1 MKKRFSAFG
10 ISFFI
15 LFFSAWVCVG
25 QQTTLPTDP
34 VKTFR
39 QANLFFQSKN
49 FIAAREEFI
58 QYLTYLQQQ
67 PREST
72 AEKTQVEYYIA
83 MCSIYTMRPEAEM
96 QAIRFVSEHPESPF
110 AALLKR
116 EIGVF
121 YYETGD
127 WVRAIRY
134 LSQAAQTNLEYTY
147 FLAISHYQV
156 KQFKE
161 ALALFNNLKY
171 ESEEEFS
178 MPAAYYAGVMHFRSG
193 MYDEAIADFKLAAK
207 DLTYGPEIPQWISSA
222 LMKQGK
228 IAELEQ
234 FVEPILADT
243 TGKYLVTELALI
255 LAEKQFT
262 NAQYAKAAG
271 NYNILYK
278 ASPTKFSRNRTF
290 KFAYSLA
297 KSGESDRSLALF
309 KGIAVKE
316 DSVGQQALQLISDIY
331 QTQNKIKARLETLDA
346 IAALPYNPV
355 LAENAFIA
363 RWEIFK
369 SQKDWPRIIQE
380 VKKYQVSDTN
390 PAHAELFVDLA
401 LFAIQQTQDLSALSH
416 FMLHSPAG
424 KAKFQALYQLMM
436 YEKGAQYYA
445 SNDQKRA
452 ITFLKRSLEY
462 PLNQEMAW
470 NARYAQAEILAKN
483 NKNSDAIKL
492 YMPLLEET
500 SKPTGSPELSQRI
513 RLSLAQSFTYITMY
527 DRAQNYFEDYLS
539 NKLQVSKTVDDFRNA
554 GETAIANGKINLGLA
569 YFDQGIALGQTGV
582 SSLLERKAAVL
593 MNERRFEEAHFVY
606 EKLSQ
611 VSVNGIKHD
620 EALYLANLARFRSQN
635 KLVFAELISSLSAFI
650 QQTTLGNSYLSS
662 SLLLR
667 GESYEATNQWILAL
681 ADYQRLVRE
690 FTKDSTA
697 SEALIGASEILK
709 REGRSEEIFELRQI
723 YSSVNGEEKGDD
735 EELFDLCQSIFN
747 SGKYRIAVPELA
759 KFVSNYPNYSQIGEV
774 YWMLGFGTFQTK
786 DWKNSAT
793 YLKRVVNL
801 NNQTSKKSEA
811 LWLLASIELEQK
823 NIVNAAAFLT
833 DLVVDKSGNE
843 AFKFKAR
850 PVLVDL
856 YKASD
861 QLNNLESMM
870 VLDFDLEQKSQLH
883 FTIAQAWLMK
893 QNMANAERHFM
904 QVVQLDSMDLGAQA
918 LIQVA
923 IIHSQSGDYKGS
935 TDLIKTNFSQEGAR
949 YFEVADAW
957 VGKAYLLMA
966 DNFIAL
972 KNGRQAKVILDS
984 ILSSI
989 SDESILLQAKKK
1001 LEELSK

>member
-10 ISFFI
+10 ISFLFM
-15 LFFSAWVCVG
+15 FFSAWVSVG

-34 VKTFR
+34 AKTFR

-58 QYLTYLQQQ
+58 QYLSYLQQQ

-147 FLAISHYQV
+147 FLAIAHYQV

-207 DLTYGPEIPQWISSA
+207 DPTYGPEIPQWISSA

-255 LAEKQFT
+255 LAEKQFA

-290 KFAYSLA
+290 KFAYALA
-297 KSGESDRSLALF
+297 KSGELDRSLTLF
-309 KGIAVKE
+309 KGIVAQE
-316 DSVGQQALQLISDIY
+316 DSVGQQALQVMADMY
-331 QTQNKIKARLETLDA
+331 QSQNKVKERLETLDA
-346 IAALPYNPV
+346 IAALPYHPV

-380 VKKYQVSDTN
+380 VKKYQAFDTN
-390 PAHAELFVDLA
+390 PAHAELFADLA

-470 NARYAQAEILAKN
+470 NARFAQAEILARN
-483 NKNSDAIKL
+483 NKNSDAIKI
-492 YMPLLEET
+492 YMPLLVET
-500 SKPTGSPELSQRI
+500 SKPTGSPELSQQI

-527 DRAQNYFEDYLS
+527 DRAQLYFEEYLA
-539 NKLQVSKTVDDFRNA
+539 NKVAVTKTPQDFRNA
-554 GETAIANGKINLGLA
+554 AETAIANRKIEAGLA
-569 YFDQGIALGQTGV
+569 YFEQAIALGQAGTDA
-582 SSLLERKAAVL
+582 LIERKAAVL
-593 MNERRFEEAHFVY
+593 FNERRYAEANAEYLRISTLYPQSPLRDLATFKAHA
-606 EKLSQ
+606 
-611 VSVNGIKHD
+611 
-620 EALYLANLARFRSQN
+620 ALFKSQN
-635 KLVFAELISSLSAFI
+635 KLLYGELIGSLTQTI
-650 QQTTLGNSYLSS
+650 QQAASGNPYLPP
-662 SLLLR
+662 SLLIR
-667 GESYEATNQWILAL
+667 GQTYEITNQWSLAL
-681 ADYQRLVRE
+681 DDYIRIVRQ
-690 FTKDSTA
+690 FTADST
-697 SEALIGASEILK
+697 SKDALIGASEILK
-709 REGRSEEIFELRQI
+709 RVGRGEEVFELREI
-723 YSSVNGEEKGDD
+723 YTKQHGDEKGDD
-735 EELFDLCQSIFN
+735 EELFDLCRSIFEA
-747 SGKYRIAVPELA
+747 GKYRVAVPELV
-759 KFVSNYPNYSQIGEV
+759 KFISKYPKFEQIAEV
-774 YWMLGFGTFQTK
+774 NWMLGYGTFQTK
-786 DWKNSAT
+786 DWGNSAT
-793 YLKRVVNL
+793 YLKRV
-801 NNQTSKKSEA
+801 QPEDKKSEA
-811 LWLLASIELEQK
+811 LWLLATLELEQK
-823 NIVNAAAFLT
+823 NTEGAIAYLT
-833 DLVVDKSGNE
+833 ASLRETITPELRLKATEKLVT
-843 AFKFKAR
+843 
-850 PVLVDL
+850 L
-856 YKASD
+856 YAQTD
-861 QLNNLESMM
+861 QLAKADVWVDALTNPEEKNQLTIS
-870 VLDFDLEQKSQLH
+870 VGNAWAQKQD
-883 FTIAQAWLMK
+883 TTK
-893 QNMANAERHFM
+893 AEGYFM
-904 QVVQLDSMDLGAQA
+904 QVVQRDSSDVGAQA

-923 IIHSQSGDYKGS
+923 VIHSQSGDYKGS
-935 TDLIKTNFSQEGAR
+935 TDLIKAYFSQEGAR
-949 YFEVADAW
+949 YYEVADAW

-984 ILSSI
+984 ILSGM

>member
-10 ISFFI
+10 ISFLFM
-15 LFFSAWVCVG
+15 FFSAWVSVG

-34 VKTFR
+34 AKTFR
-39 QANLFFQSKN
+39 QANFFFQSKN

-58 QYLTYLQQQ
+58 QYLSYLQQQ

-147 FLAISHYQV
+147 YLAISHYQV

-207 DLTYGPEIPQWISSA
+207 DPTYGPEIPQWISSA

-255 LAEKQFT
+255 LAEKQFA

-290 KFAYSLA
+290 KFAYALA
-297 KSGESDRSLALF
+297 KSGELDRSLTLF
-309 KGIAVKE
+309 KGIAAQE
-316 DSVGQQALQLISDIY
+316 DSVGQQALQLMAEMY
-331 QTQNKIKARLETLDA
+331 QSQNKVKQRLETLDA

-380 VKKYQVSDTN
+380 VKKYQASDTN

-401 LFAIQQTQDLSALSH
+401 LFAIQQTQDLAALSH

-445 SNDQKRA
+445 ANDQKRA

-470 NARYAQAEILAKN
+470 NARYAQAEILARN
-483 NKNSDAIKL
+483 NKNSDAIKI
-492 YMPLLEET
+492 YMPLLIET

-527 DRAQNYFEDYLS
+527 DRAQLYFEEYLA
-539 NKLQVSKTVDDFRNA
+539 NKVAVTKTPQDFRNA
-554 GETAIANGKINLGLA
+554 AETAIANQKIEAGLA
-569 YFDQGIALGQTGV
+569 YFEQAIALGQAGTDA
-582 SSLLERKAAVL
+582 LIERKAAVL
-593 MNERRFEEAHFVY
+593 FNERRYAEANAEYLRIGTLFPQSPLRDLATFKAHA
-606 EKLSQ
+606 
-611 VSVNGIKHD
+611 
-620 EALYLANLARFRSQN
+620 ALFKSQN
-635 KLVFAELISSLSAFI
+635 KLLYGELIGSLTQTI
-650 QQTTLGNSYLSS
+650 QQAASGNPYLAP
-662 SLLLR
+662 SLLIR
-667 GESYEATNQWILAL
+667 GQTYEITNQWSLAL
-681 ADYQRLVRE
+681 DDYIRIVRQ
-690 FTKDSTA
+690 FTADST
-697 SEALIGASEILK
+697 SKDALIGASEILK
-709 REGRSEEIFELRQI
+709 RVGRGEEVFELRDI
-723 YSSVNGEEKGDD
+723 YTKQHGEEKGDD
-735 EELFDLCQSIFN
+735 DELFDLCRSIFEA
-747 SGKYRIAVPELA
+747 GKYRVAVPELV
-759 KFVSNYPNYSQIGEV
+759 KFISRYPKFEQMAEV
-774 YWMLGFGTFQTK
+774 NWMLGYGTFQTK
-786 DWKNSAT
+786 DWGNSAT
-793 YLKRVVNL
+793 YLKRV
-801 NNQTSKKSEA
+801 QPEDKKSEA
-811 LWLLASIELEQK
+811 LWLLATLELEQK
-823 NIVNAAAFLT
+823 NTEGAIAYLT
-833 DLVVDKSGNE
+833 ASLRETITPELRLKVTEKLVT
-843 AFKFKAR
+843 
-850 PVLVDL
+850 L
-856 YKASD
+856 YAQTD
-861 QLNNLESMM
+861 QLAKADVWVDALTNPEEKNQLTIS
-870 VLDFDLEQKSQLH
+870 LGNAWAQKQDA
-883 FTIAQAWLMK
+883 TK
-893 QNMANAERHFM
+893 AEGYFM
-904 QVVQLDSMDLGAQA
+904 QVVQRDSSDVGAQA
-918 LIQVA
+918 LIQIAVM
-923 IIHSQSGDYKGS
+923 HSQSGDYKGS
-935 TDLIKTNFSQEGAR
+935 TDLIKTYFSQEGAR
-949 YFEVADAW
+949 YYEVADAW

-984 ILSSI
+984 ILSSM

>member
-10 ISFFI
+10 ISFLFM
-15 LFFSAWVCVG
+15 FFSAWVSVG

-34 VKTFR
+34 AKTFR
-39 QANLFFQSKN
+39 QANFFFQSKN

-58 QYLTYLQQQ
+58 QYLSYLQQQ

-147 FLAISHYQV
+147 YLAISHYQV

-207 DLTYGPEIPQWISSA
+207 DPTYGPEIPQWISSA

-255 LAEKQFT
+255 LAEKQFA

-290 KFAYSLA
+290 KFAYALA
-297 KSGESDRSLALF
+297 KSGELDRSLTLF
-309 KGIAVKE
+309 KGIAAQE
-316 DSVGQQALQLISDIY
+316 DSVGQQALQLMADMY
-331 QTQNKIKARLETLDA
+331 QSQNKVKERLETLDA

-380 VKKYQVSDTN
+380 VKKYQASDTN
-390 PAHAELFVDLA
+390 PTHAELFVDLA
-401 LFAIQQTQDLSALSH
+401 LFAIQQTQDLAALSH
-416 FMLHSPAG
+416 FMLHSPSG

-445 SNDQKRA
+445 ANDQKRA

-470 NARYAQAEILAKN
+470 NARYAQAEILARN
-483 NKNSDAIKL
+483 NKNSDAIKI
-492 YMPLLEET
+492 YMPLLAET

-527 DRAQNYFEDYLS
+527 DRAQLYFEEYLA
-539 NKLQVSKTVDDFRNA
+539 NKVAVTKTPQDFRNA
-554 GETAIANGKINLGLA
+554 AETAIANQKIEAGLA
-569 YFDQGIALGQTGV
+569 YFEQAIALGQAGTDA
-582 SSLLERKAAVL
+582 LIERKAAVL
-593 MNERRFEEAHFVY
+593 FNERRYAEANAEYLRIGTLYPQSPLRDLATFKAHA
-606 EKLSQ
+606 
-611 VSVNGIKHD
+611 
-620 EALYLANLARFRSQN
+620 ALFKSQN
-635 KLVFAELISSLSAFI
+635 KLLYGELIGSLTLTI
-650 QQTTLGNSYLSS
+650 QQAASGNPYLAP
-662 SLLLR
+662 SLLIR
-667 GESYEATNQWILAL
+667 GQTYEITNQWSLAL
-681 ADYQRLVRE
+681 DDYIRIVRQ
-690 FTKDSTA
+690 FTADST
-697 SEALIGASEILK
+697 SKDALIGASEILK
-709 REGRSEEIFELRQI
+709 RVGRGEEVFELREI
-723 YSSVNGEEKGDD
+723 YAKQHGDEKGDD
-735 EELFDLCQSIFN
+735 DELFDLCRSIFEA
-747 SGKYRIAVPELA
+747 GKYRVAVPELV
-759 KFVSNYPNYSQIGEV
+759 KFISRYPKFEQMAEV
-774 YWMLGFGTFQTK
+774 NWMLGYGTFQTK
-786 DWKNSAT
+786 DWGNSAT
-793 YLKRVVNL
+793 YLKRV
-801 NNQTSKKSEA
+801 QPEDKKSEA
-811 LWLLASIELEQK
+811 LWLLATLELEQK
-823 NIVNAAAFLT
+823 NTEGAIAYLT
-833 DLVVDKSGNE
+833 ASLRETITPELRWKATEKLVS
-843 AFKFKAR
+843 
-850 PVLVDL
+850 L
-856 YKASD
+856 YAQTD
-861 QLNNLESMM
+861 QLAKADVWVDALTNPEEKNQVTISLGNAWA
-870 VLDFDLEQKSQLH
+870 QKQDA
-883 FTIAQAWLMK
+883 TK
-893 QNMANAERHFM
+893 AEGYFM
-904 QVVQLDSMDLGAQA
+904 QVVQRDSSDVGAQA
-918 LIQVA
+918 LIQIAVM
-923 IIHSQSGDYKGS
+923 HSQSGDYKGS
-935 TDLIKTNFSQEGAR
+935 TDLIKTYFSQEGAR
-949 YFEVADAW
+949 YYEVADAW

-984 ILSSI
+984 ILSSM

>member
-10 ISFFI
+10 ISFLFM
-15 LFFSAWVCVG
+15 FFSAWVSVG

-34 VKTFR
+34 AKTFR
-39 QANLFFQSKN
+39 QANFFFQSKN

-58 QYLTYLQQQ
+58 QYLSYLQQQ

-161 ALALFNNLKY
+161 ALELFNNLKY

-207 DLTYGPEIPQWISSA
+207 DPTYGPEIPQWISSA

-255 LAEKQFT
+255 LAEKQFA

-290 KFAYSLA
+290 KFAYALA
-297 KSGESDRSLALF
+297 KSGELDRSLTLF
-309 KGIAVKE
+309 KGIAAEE
-316 DSVGQQALQLISDIY
+316 DSVGQQALQVMADMY
-331 QTQNKIKARLETLDA
+331 QSQNKVKERLETLDA
-346 IAALPYNPV
+346 IAALPYHPV

-380 VKKYQVSDTN
+380 VKKYQASDTN

-445 SNDQKRA
+445 ANDQKRA

-470 NARYAQAEILAKN
+470 NARYAQAEILARN
-483 NKNSDAIKL
+483 NKNSDAIKI
-492 YMPLLEET
+492 YMPLLIET

-527 DRAQNYFEDYLS
+527 DRAQLYFEEYLA
-539 NKLQVSKTVDDFRNA
+539 NKVAVTKTPQDFRNA
-554 GETAIANGKINLGLA
+554 AETAIANRKIEAGLA
-569 YFDQGIALGQTGV
+569 YFEQAIALGQAGTDA
-582 SSLLERKAAVL
+582 LIERKAAVL
-593 MNERRFEEAHFVY
+593 FNERRYAEANAEYLRIGTLYPQSPLRDLATFKAHA
-606 EKLSQ
+606 
-611 VSVNGIKHD
+611 
-620 EALYLANLARFRSQN
+620 ALFKSQN
-635 KLVFAELISSLSAFI
+635 KLLYGELIGSLTQTI
-650 QQTTLGNSYLSS
+650 QQAASGNPYLAP
-662 SLLLR
+662 SLLMR
-667 GESYEATNQWILAL
+667 GQTYEITNQWSLAL
-681 ADYQRLVRE
+681 DDYIRIVRQ
-690 FTKDSTA
+690 FTADST
-697 SEALIGASEILK
+697 SKDALIGASEILK
-709 REGRSEEIFELRQI
+709 RVGRGEEVFELREI
-723 YSSVNGEEKGDD
+723 YTKQHGDEKGDD
-735 EELFDLCQSIFN
+735 EELFDLCRSIFEA
-747 SGKYRIAVPELA
+747 GKYRVAVPELV
-759 KFVSNYPNYSQIGEV
+759 KFISKYPKFEQMAEV
-774 YWMLGFGTFQTK
+774 NWMLGYGTFQTK
-786 DWKNSAT
+786 DWGNSAT
-793 YLKRVVNL
+793 YLKRV
-801 NNQTSKKSEA
+801 QPEDKKSEA
-811 LWLLASIELEQK
+811 LWLLATLELEQK
-823 NIVNAAAFLT
+823 NTEGAIAYLT
-833 DLVVDKSGNE
+833 ASLREMITPELRLKATEKLVS
-843 AFKFKAR
+843 
-850 PVLVDL
+850 L
-856 YKASD
+856 YAQTD
-861 QLNNLESMM
+861 QLAKADVWVDALTNLEEKNQVTIS
-870 VLDFDLEQKSQLH
+870 LGNAWAQKQDA
-883 FTIAQAWLMK
+883 TK
-893 QNMANAERHFM
+893 AEGYFM
-904 QVVQLDSMDLGAQA
+904 QVVQRDSSDIGAQA
-918 LIQVA
+918 IIQVA
-923 IIHSQSGDYKGS
+923 VMHSQSGDYKGS
-935 TDLIKTNFSQEGAR
+935 TDLIKTYFSQEGAR
-949 YFEVADAW
+949 YYEVADAW

-984 ILSSI
+984 ILSSMR
-989 SDESILLQAKKK
+989 DEGILLQAKKK

>member
-1 MKKRFSAFG
+1 MKKRFFAFG
-10 ISFFI
+10 ISFLF
-15 LFFSAWVCVG
+15 LFFSSWVSLG
-25 QQTTLPTDP
+25 QQTALPADP
-34 VKTFR
+34 AKTFR

-58 QYLTYLQQQ
+58 QYLNYLQQQ

-72 AEKTQVEYYIA
+72 AEKTQVEYFIA

-127 WVRAIRY
+127 WLRAIRY

-178 MPAAYYAGVMHFRSG
+178 MPAAYYAGVMHFKSG

-207 DLTYGPEIPQWISSA
+207 DPTYGPEIPQWISSA

-255 LAEKQFT
+255 LAEKQFA

-271 NYNILYK
+271 NYNILFK
-278 ASPTKFSRNRTF
+278 ASPAKFSRTRTF

-309 KGIAVKE
+309 KGIAAKE
-316 DSVGQQALQLISDIY
+316 DSVGQQALQMMADIY
-331 QTQNKIKARLETLDA
+331 QSQNKVKERLEILDA
-346 IAALPYNPV
+346 IAAMPYHPI

-369 SQKDWPRIIQE
+369 SQKDWARIIQE
-380 VKKYQVSDTN
+380 VKKYQASDTN
-390 PAHAELFVDLA
+390 LAHAELFVDLA
-401 LFAIQQTQDLSALSH
+401 LFAIQQTQDVSALSH

-470 NARYAQAEILAKN
+470 NARFAQAEILARN
-483 NKNSDAIKL
+483 NKNSDAIKI
-492 YMPLLEET
+492 YMPLLLET

-527 DRAQNYFEDYLS
+527 DRAQLYFEEYLA
-539 NKLQVSKTVDDFRNA
+539 NKVAVTKTPQDFRNA
-554 GETAIANGKINLGLA
+554 AETAIANGKIEAGLA
-569 YFDQGIALGQTGV
+569 YFEQAIALGQAGTDA
-582 SSLLERKAAVL
+582 LIERKAAVL
-593 MNERRFEEAHFVY
+593 FNERRYAEANVEYLRIGTLYPQSPLRDLATFKAHA
-606 EKLSQ
+606 
-611 VSVNGIKHD
+611 
-620 EALYLANLARFRSQN
+620 ALFKSQN
-635 KLVFAELISSLSAFI
+635 KLLFGALIGSLTQTI
-650 QQTTLGNSYLSS
+650 QQAASGNPYLAP
-662 SLLLR
+662 SLLMR
-667 GESYEATNQWILAL
+667 GQTYEITNQWSLAL
-681 ADYQRLVRE
+681 DDYIRIVRQ
-690 FTKDSTA
+690 FTADST
-697 SEALIGASEILK
+697 SKDALIGASEILK
-709 REGRSEEIFELRQI
+709 RVGRGEEVFELLEI
-723 YSSVNGEEKGDD
+723 YAKQHGEEKGDD
-735 EELFDLCQSIFN
+735 EELFDLCRSIFAA
-747 SGKYRIAVPELA
+747 GKYRVAVPELV
-759 KFVSNYPNYSQIGEV
+759 KFISKYPKFELIAEV
-774 YWMLGFGTFQTK
+774 NWMLGYGTYQTK
-786 DWKNSAT
+786 DWGNSAT
-793 YLKRVVNL
+793 YLKRVV
-801 NNQTSKKSEA
+801 QQGQPEDKKSEA
-811 LWLLASIELEQK
+811 LWLLALLELEQK
-823 NIVNAAAFLT
+823 NTEAAIANLTALIRETTTPELHLKALEKLVTLYALT
-833 DLVVDKSGNE
+833 DQLAKADIWVDALTNPAEKN
-843 AFKFKAR
+843 
-850 PVLVDL
+850 
-856 YKASD
+856 
-861 QLNNLESMM
+861 QL
-870 VLDFDLEQKSQLH
+870 
-883 FTIAQAWLMK
+883 TITLANAWLQK
-893 QNMANAERHFM
+893 QDGKKAETYFM
-904 QVVQLDSMDLGAQA
+904 QVVERDSSDLGAQA
-918 LIQVA
+918 LIQLATV
-923 IIHSQSGDYKGS
+923 HSQSGDFKGS
-935 TDLIKTNFSQEGAR
+935 TDLIKQYFSQEGAR
-949 YFEVADAW
+949 YYEVADAW
-957 VGKAYLLMA
+957 VGKAYLLMV

-984 ILSSI
+984 IMSSM

>member
-10 ISFFI
+10 ISFLFM
-15 LFFSAWVCVG
+15 FFSAWVSVG

-34 VKTFR
+34 AKTFR
-39 QANLFFQSKN
+39 QANFFFQSKN

-58 QYLTYLQQQ
+58 QYLSYLQQQ

-134 LSQAAQTNLEYTY
+134 LSQAAQTNLEYSY
-147 FLAISHYQV
+147 YLAISHYQV

-207 DLTYGPEIPQWISSA
+207 DPTYGPEIPQWISSA

-255 LAEKQFT
+255 LAEKQFA

-290 KFAYSLA
+290 KFAYALA
-297 KSGESDRSLALF
+297 KSGELDRSLTLF
-309 KGIAVKE
+309 KGIAAEE
-316 DSVGQQALQLISDIY
+316 DSVGQQALQVMADMY
-331 QTQNKIKARLETLDA
+331 QSQNKVKERLETLDA
-346 IAALPYNPV
+346 IAALPYHPV

-369 SQKDWPRIIQE
+369 SQKDWARIIQE
-380 VKKYQVSDTN
+380 VKKYQASDTN

-445 SNDQKRA
+445 ANDQKRA

-470 NARYAQAEILAKN
+470 NARYAQAEILARN
-483 NKNSDAIKL
+483 NKNSDAIKI
-492 YMPLLEET
+492 YMPLLAET
-500 SKPTGSPELSQRI
+500 SKTPGSPELSQRI

-527 DRAQNYFEDYLS
+527 DRAQLYFEEYLA
-539 NKLQVSKTVDDFRNA
+539 NKVAVTKTPQDFRNA
-554 GETAIANGKINLGLA
+554 AETAIANRKIEAGLA
-569 YFDQGIALGQTGV
+569 YFEQAIALGQAGTDA
-582 SSLLERKAAVL
+582 LIERKAAVL
-593 MNERRFEEAHFVY
+593 FNERRYAEANAEYLRVGTLYPQSPLRDLATFKAHA
-606 EKLSQ
+606 
-611 VSVNGIKHD
+611 
-620 EALYLANLARFRSQN
+620 ALFKSQN
-635 KLVFAELISSLSAFI
+635 KLLYGELIGSLTQTI
-650 QQTTLGNSYLSS
+650 QQAASGNPYLAP
-662 SLLLR
+662 SLLIR
-667 GESYEATNQWILAL
+667 GQTYEITNQWSLAL
-681 ADYQRLVRE
+681 DDYIRIVRQL
-690 FTKDSTA
+690 TADST
-697 SEALIGASEILK
+697 SKDALIGASEILK
-709 REGRSEEIFELRQI
+709 RVGRGEEVFELREI
-723 YSSVNGEEKGDD
+723 YTKQHGDEKGDD
-735 EELFDLCQSIFN
+735 EELFDLCRSIFEA
-747 SGKYRIAVPELA
+747 GKYRVAVPELV
-759 KFVSNYPNYSQIGEV
+759 KFISKYPKFEQMAEV
-774 YWMLGFGTFQTK
+774 NWMLGYGTFQTK
-786 DWKNSAT
+786 DWGNSAT
-793 YLKRVVNL
+793 YLKRV
-801 NNQTSKKSEA
+801 QPEDKKSEA
-811 LWLLASIELEQK
+811 LWLLATLELEQK
-823 NIVNAAAFLT
+823 NTEGAITYLT
-833 DLVVDKSGNE
+833 SSLRETITPELRLKATEKLVT
-843 AFKFKAR
+843 
-850 PVLVDL
+850 L
-856 YKASD
+856 YTQTD
-861 QLNNLESMM
+861 QLAKADAWVDALTNPEEKNQLTIS
-870 VLDFDLEQKSQLH
+870 LGNAWAQKQDA
-883 FTIAQAWLMK
+883 TK
-893 QNMANAERHFM
+893 AEGYFM
-904 QVVQLDSMDLGAQA
+904 QVVQRDSSDIGAQA

-923 IIHSQSGDYKGS
+923 VMHSQSGDYKGS
-935 TDLIKTNFSQEGAR
+935 IDLIKTYFSQEGAR
-949 YFEVADAW
+949 YYEVADAW

-966 DNFIAL
+966 DNFISL

-984 ILSSI
+984 ILSSM
-989 SDESILLQAKKK
+989 SEESILLQAKKK

>member
-10 ISFFI
+10 ISFLFM
-15 LFFSAWVCVG
+15 FFSAWVSVG

-34 VKTFR
+34 AKTFR
-39 QANLFFQSKN
+39 QANFFFQSKN

-58 QYLTYLQQQ
+58 QYLSYLQQQ

-147 FLAISHYQV
+147 YLAISHYQV

-207 DLTYGPEIPQWISSA
+207 DPTYGPEIPQWISSA

-255 LAEKQFT
+255 LAEKQFA

-290 KFAYSLA
+290 KFAYALA
-297 KSGESDRSLALF
+297 KSGELDRSLTLF
-309 KGIAVKE
+309 KGIAAQE
-316 DSVGQQALQLISDIY
+316 DSVGQQALQLMADMY
-331 QTQNKIKARLETLDA
+331 QSQNKVKERLETLDA

-380 VKKYQVSDTN
+380 VKKFQASDTN
-390 PAHAELFVDLA
+390 SAHAELFVDLA

-445 SNDQKRA
+445 VNDQKRA

-470 NARYAQAEILAKN
+470 NARYAQAEILARN
-483 NKNSDAIKL
+483 NKNSDAIKI
-492 YMPLLEET
+492 YMPLLIET

-527 DRAQNYFEDYLS
+527 DRAQLYFEEYLA
-539 NKLQVSKTVDDFRNA
+539 NKVAVTKTPQDFRNA
-554 GETAIANGKINLGLA
+554 AETAIANQKIEAGLA
-569 YFDQGIALGQTGV
+569 YFEQAIALGQAGTDA
-582 SSLLERKAAVL
+582 LIERKAAVL
-593 MNERRFEEAHFVY
+593 FNERRYAEANAEYLRIGTLYPQSPLRDLATFKAHA
-606 EKLSQ
+606 
-611 VSVNGIKHD
+611 
-620 EALYLANLARFRSQN
+620 ALFKSQN
-635 KLVFAELISSLSAFI
+635 KLLYGELIGSLTLTI
-650 QQTTLGNSYLSS
+650 QQAASGNPYLAP
-662 SLLLR
+662 SLLIR
-667 GESYEATNQWILAL
+667 GQTYEITNQWSLAL
-681 ADYQRLVRE
+681 DDYIRIVRQ
-690 FTKDSTA
+690 FTADST
-697 SEALIGASEILK
+697 SKDALIGASEILK
-709 REGRSEEIFELRQI
+709 RVGRGEEVFELREI
-723 YSSVNGEEKGDD
+723 YAKQHGEEKGDD
-735 EELFDLCQSIFN
+735 EELFDLCRSIFEA
-747 SGKYRIAVPELA
+747 GKYRVAVPELV
-759 KFVSNYPNYSQIGEV
+759 KFVSRYPKFEQMAEV
-774 YWMLGFGTFQTK
+774 NWMLGYGTFQTK
-786 DWKNSAT
+786 DWGNSAT
-793 YLKRVVNL
+793 YLKRV
-801 NNQTSKKSEA
+801 QPEDKKSEA
-811 LWLLASIELEQK
+811 LWLLATLELEQK
-823 NIVNAAAFLT
+823 NTEAAIAYLT
-833 DLVVDKSGNE
+833 ASLRETITPELRLKATEKLVT
-843 AFKFKAR
+843 
-850 PVLVDL
+850 L
-856 YKASD
+856 YAQTD
-861 QLNNLESMM
+861 QLAKADVWVDALTNPEEKNQVTISLGNAWA
-870 VLDFDLEQKSQLH
+870 QKQDA
-883 FTIAQAWLMK
+883 TK
-893 QNMANAERHFM
+893 AEGYFM
-904 QVVQLDSMDLGAQA
+904 QVVQRDSSDVGAQA
-918 LIQVA
+918 LIQMAVM
-923 IIHSQSGDYKGS
+923 HSQSGDYKGS
-935 TDLIKTNFSQEGAR
+935 TDLIKTYFSQEGAR
-949 YFEVADAW
+949 YYEVADAW

-984 ILSSI
+984 ILSSM

>member
-1 MKKRFSAFG
+1 MKKRFFAFS
-10 ISFFI
+10 ISF
-15 LFFSAWVCVG
+15 LFLFLTAWVSVG
-25 QQTTLPTDP
+25 QQTSLPTDP
-34 VKTFR
+34 AKTFR

-58 QYLTYLQQQ
+58 QYLGYLQQQ

-83 MCSIYTMRPEAEM
+83 MCSIYTMRPEAEI

-161 ALALFNNLKY
+161 ALTLFNNLKY

-178 MPAAYYAGVMHFRSG
+178 MPAAYYAGVMHFKSG

-207 DLTYGPEIPQWISSA
+207 DPTYGPEIPQWISSA

-255 LAEKQFT
+255 LAEKQFA

-278 ASPTKFSRNRTF
+278 SSPTKFSRNRTF
-290 KFAYSLA
+290 KFAYALS
-297 KSGESDRSLALF
+297 KSGELDRSLTLF
-309 KGIAVKE
+309 KGIAAQE
-316 DSVGQQALQLISDIY
+316 DSVGQQALQVMADMY
-331 QTQNKIKARLETLDA
+331 QSQNKVKERLETLDA
-346 IAALPYNPV
+346 IAALPYNSV

-380 VKKYQVSDTN
+380 VKKYQASDSN
-390 PAHAELFVDLA
+390 PVHAELFVDLA
-401 LFAIQQTQDLSALSH
+401 LFAIQQTQDLAALSH

-445 SNDQKRA
+445 ANDQKRA

-470 NARYAQAEILAKN
+470 NARYAQAEILARN
-483 NKNSDAIKL
+483 NKNSDAIKM
-492 YMPLLEET
+492 YMPLLAET

-527 DRAQNYFEDYLS
+527 DRAQLYFEEYLA
-539 NKLQVSKTVDDFRNA
+539 NKVAVTKTPQDFRNTA
-554 GETAIANGKINLGLA
+554 ETAIANGKIEAGLA
-569 YFDQGIALGQTGV
+569 YFEQAIALGQAGTDA
-582 SSLLERKAAVL
+582 LIERKAAVL
-593 MNERRFEEAHFVY
+593 FNERRYAEANAEY
-606 EKLSQ
+606 LRI
-611 VSVNGIKHD
+611 G
-620 EALYLANLARFRSQN
+620 ALYPQSPLRDLATFKAHAALFKSQN
-635 KLVFAELISSLSAFI
+635 KLLYGELIGSLTQKI
-650 QQTTLGNSYLSS
+650 QQAVSGNPYLAP
-662 SLLLR
+662 SLLIR
-667 GESYEATNQWILAL
+667 GQTYEITNQWSLAL
-681 ADYQRLVRE
+681 DDYIRIVRQ
-690 FTKDSTA
+690 FTADST
-697 SEALIGASEILK
+697 SKDALIGASEILK
-709 REGRSEEIFELRQI
+709 RIGRGEEVFELREI
-723 YSSVNGEEKGDD
+723 YAKQHGEEKGDD
-735 EELFDLCQSIFN
+735 EELYDLCRSIFEA
-747 SGKYRIAVPELA
+747 GKYRVAVPELV
-759 KFVSNYPNYSQIGEV
+759 KFMSKYPKFEQMAEV
-774 YWMLGFGTFQTK
+774 NWMLGYGTFQTK
-786 DWKNSAT
+786 DWGNSAT
-793 YLKRVVNL
+793 YLKRV
-801 NNQTSKKSEA
+801 QPEDKKSEA
-811 LWLLASIELEQK
+811 LWLLATLELEQK
-823 NIVNAAAFLT
+823 NSEGAIAYLT
-833 DLVVDKSGNE
+833 ASLRETITPELRLKATEKLVT
-843 AFKFKAR
+843 
-850 PVLVDL
+850 L
-856 YKASD
+856 YAQTD
-861 QLNNLESMM
+861 QLAKADVWVEAMTNPDEKNQLTIS
-870 VLDFDLEQKSQLH
+870 LGNAWAQKQD
-883 FTIAQAWLMK
+883 AK
-893 QNMANAERHFM
+893 KAEVYFM
-904 QVVQLDSMDLGAQA
+904 QVVQRDSSDIGAQA

-923 IIHSQSGDYKGS
+923 LIRSQSGDYKGS
-935 TDLIKTNFSQEGAR
+935 TELIKSYFSQEGAR
-949 YFEVADAW
+949 FYEVADSW

-984 ILSSI
+984 ILSSM

>member
-1 MKKRFSAFG
+1 MKKRFFAFS
-10 ISFFI
+10 ISFLF
-15 LFFSAWVCVG
+15 LFFSAWVSVG

-34 VKTFR
+34 AKTFR

-58 QYLTYLQQQ
+58 QYLSYLQQQ

-116 EIGVF
+116 EIGEF

-127 WVRAIRY
+127 WIRAIRY
-134 LSQAAQTNLEYTY
+134 LSQAAQTNLEYAY
-147 FLAISHYQV
+147 FMAISNYQLGHYP
-156 KQFKE
+156 E
-161 ALALFNNLKY
+161 ALAIFNNLKNETEVEY
-171 ESEEEFS
+171 AL
-178 MPAAYYAGVMHFRSG
+178 PAAYYAGVMHFKQG
-193 MYDEAIADFKLAAK
+193 EFEEAVSDFKIAAI
-207 DLTYGPEIPQWISSA
+207 DPSYTAEVPQWICSA
-222 LMKQGK
+222 LVKLGK
-228 IAELEQ
+228 FQDLERYA
-234 FVEPILADT
+234 EPILADT
-243 TGKYLVTELALI
+243 TGKYQKKEIAFI
-255 LAEKQFT
+255 LAEKQF
-262 NAQYAKAAG
+262 QQGDFVKSAK
-271 NYNILYK
+271 NFEILYNHAPDLFSRRRNFK
-278 ASPTKFSRNRTF
+278 WAFALYQSKQDDKSLSILTKIASP
-290 KFAYSLA
+290 ADSL
-297 KSGESDRSLALF
+297 
-309 KGIAVKE
+309 
-316 DSVGQQALQLISDIY
+316 GQEILQLTADIY
-331 QTQNKIKARLETLDA
+331 QRQGKVDDRLALLVE
-346 IAALPYNPV
+346 IASMNYHPQLQ
-355 LAENAFIA
+355 ENAFIA
-363 RWEIFK
+363 RWEILK
-369 SQKDWPRIIQE
+369 SQKDWALIIQE
-380 VKKYQVSDTN
+380 VKKSQTSDTN
-390 PAHAELFVDLA
+390 PAHAELYVDLA

-445 SNDQKRA
+445 ANDQKRA

-470 NARYAQAEILAKN
+470 NARFAQAEILARN
-483 NKNSDAIKL
+483 NKNSDAIKI

-539 NKLQVSKTVDDFRNA
+539 NKLPVSKTVDDFRNA
-554 GETAIANGKINLGLA
+554 GETAIANGKINLGLS
-569 YFDQGIALGQTGV
+569 YFDQGIALGQTGMN
-582 SSLLERKAAVL
+582 SLLERKAAVL
-593 MNERRFEEAHFVY
+593 MNERRFEEAHLVY

-611 VSVNGIKHD
+611 VSKNGSKHD
-620 EALYLANLARFRSQN
+620 EALFLANLARFRSQN

-667 GESYEATNQWILAL
+667 GETYEATNQWILAL

-690 FTKDSTA
+690 FTKDST
-697 SEALIGASEILK
+697 SREALIGASEILK

-723 YSSVNGEEKGDD
+723 FSLVNGEEKGDD

-759 KFVSNYPNYSQIGEV
+759 KFVSKYPNYSQIGEV

-786 DWKNSAT
+786 DWRNSAT

-823 NIVNAAAFLT
+823 NAVNAAAFLT
-833 DLVVDKSGNE
+833 DLVFDKSGNE
-843 AFKFKAR
+843 VYKFKAR
-850 PVLVDL
+850 PVLVNL
-856 YKASD
+856 YTASD

-870 VLDFDLEQKSQLH
+870 DLDFDLEQKSQLH
-883 FTIAQAWLMK
+883 FNIAQAWLIK
-893 QNMANAERHFM
+893 QNKVDAERHFM
-904 QVVQLDSMDLGAQA
+904 KVVQIDSMDLGAQA

-923 IIHSQSGDYKGS
+923 LIHSQSGDYRGS
-935 TDLIKTNFSQEGAR
+935 TDLIKQYFSQEGAR
-949 YFEVADAW
+949 FYEVADIL
-957 VGKAYLLMA
+957 VGKAFLLMA

-984 ILSSI
+984 ILSSM

>member
-1 MKKRFSAFG
+1 MKKRFFAFS
-10 ISFFI
+10 ISF
-15 LFFSAWVCVG
+15 LFLFLSAWVSVG

-34 VKTFR
+34 AKTFR
-39 QANLFFQSKN
+39 QANFFFQSKN

-58 QYLTYLQQQ
+58 QYLSYLQQQ

-127 WVRAIRY
+127 WIRAIRY

-147 FLAISHYQV
+147 YLAISHYQLS
-156 KQFKE
+156 QFKE
-161 ALALFNNLKY
+161 ALALFDNLKY

-207 DLTYGPEIPQWISSA
+207 DPTYGPEIPQWISSA

-255 LAEKQFT
+255 LAEKQFA
-262 NAQYAKAAG
+262 NGQYAKAAG

-290 KFAYSLA
+290 KFAYALA
-297 KSGESDRSLALF
+297 KSGESDRSLTLF
-309 KGIAVKE
+309 KGIAAQE
-316 DSVGQQALQLISDIY
+316 DSVGQQALQVMADIY
-331 QTQNKIKARLETLDA
+331 QSQNKVKERLETLDA

-363 RWEIFK
+363 RWEILK
-369 SQKDWPRIIQE
+369 SQKDWARIIQE
-380 VKKYQVSDTN
+380 VKKYQASDSN
-390 PAHAELFVDLA
+390 PVHAELFVDLA
-401 LFAIQQTQDLSALSH
+401 LFAIQQTQDLAALSH

-462 PLNQEMAW
+462 PLNQEVAW
-470 NARYAQAEILAKN
+470 NARYAQAEILARN
-483 NKNSDAIKL
+483 NKNSDAIKM
-492 YMPLLEET
+492 YMPLLAET
-500 SKPTGSPELSQRI
+500 SKPTGSSELSQRI

-527 DRAQNYFEDYLS
+527 DRAQLYFEEYLA
-539 NKLQVSKTVDDFRNA
+539 NKVAVTKTPQDFRNA
-554 GETAIANGKINLGLA
+554 AETAIANGKIEAGLA
-569 YFDQGIALGQTGV
+569 YFEQAIALGQAGTDA
-582 SSLLERKAAVL
+582 LIERKAAVL
-593 MNERRFEEAHFVY
+593 FNERRYAEANAEY
-606 EKLSQ
+606 LR
-611 VSVNGIKHD
+611 IA
-620 EALYLANLARFRSQN
+620 ALYPQSPLRDLATFKAHAALFKSQN
-635 KLVFAELISSLSAFI
+635 KLLYGSLIGSLTQTI
-650 QQTTLGNSYLSS
+650 QQAASGNPYLAP
-662 SLLLR
+662 SLLIR
-667 GESYEATNQWILAL
+667 GQTYEITNQWSLAL
-681 ADYQRLVRE
+681 DDYIRIVRQ
-690 FTKDSTA
+690 FTADST
-697 SEALIGASEILK
+697 SKDALIGASEILK
-709 REGRSEEIFELRQI
+709 RVGRGEEVFELREIFAKQH
-723 YSSVNGEEKGDD
+723 GEEKGDD
-735 EELFDLCQSIFN
+735 EELFDLCRSIFEA
-747 SGKYRIAVPELA
+747 GKYRFAVPELV
-759 KFVSNYPNYSQIGEV
+759 KFISKYPKFEPMAEV
-774 YWMLGFGTFQTK
+774 NWMLGYGTFQTK
-786 DWKNSAT
+786 DWGNSAT
-793 YLKRVVNL
+793 YLKRV
-801 NNQTSKKSEA
+801 QPEDKKSEA
-811 LWLLASIELEQK
+811 LWLLASLELEQK
-823 NIVNAAAFLT
+823 NTEGAIAYLT
-833 DLVVDKSGNE
+833 ASLREAITPELRLKATEKLVT
-843 AFKFKAR
+843 
-850 PVLVDL
+850 L
-856 YKASD
+856 YAQTD
-861 QLNNLESMM
+861 QLAKADIWVDAMTNPDEKN
-870 VLDFDLEQKSQLH
+870 QL
-883 FTIAQAWLMK
+883 TISLGNAWLQK
-893 QNMANAERHFM
+893 QDGKQAEGYFM
-904 QVVQLDSMDLGAQA
+904 QVVQRDSSDIGAQA
-918 LIQVA
+918 LIQIA
-923 IIHSQSGDYKGS
+923 LTRSQSGDYKGS
-935 TDLIKTNFSQEGAR
+935 TELIKTYFSQEGAR

-984 ILSSI
+984 ILSSM

-1001 LEELSK
+1001 IEELSK

>member
-1 MKKRFSAFG
+1 MKKRFFAFG
-10 ISFFI
+10 ISFLF
-15 LFFSAWVCVG
+15 LFFSAWVSVG

-34 VKTFR
+34 AKTFR

-58 QYLTYLQQQ
+58 QYLSYLQQQ

-134 LSQAAQTNLEYTY
+134 LSQAAQTNLEYSY
-147 FLAISHYQV
+147 YLAISHYQV

-207 DLTYGPEIPQWISSA
+207 DPTYGPEIPQWISSA

-255 LAEKQFT
+255 LAEKQFA

-278 ASPTKFSRNRTF
+278 ASPAKFSRNRTF
-290 KFAYSLA
+290 KFAYALA
-297 KSGESDRSLALF
+297 KSGELDRSLTLF
-309 KGIAVKE
+309 KGIAAQE
-316 DSVGQQALQLISDIY
+316 DSVGQQALQLMADMY
-331 QTQNKIKARLETLDA
+331 QSLNKVKERLETLDA

-380 VKKYQVSDTN
+380 VKKYQASDTN

-470 NARYAQAEILAKN
+470 NARFAQAEILARN
-483 NKNSDAIKL
+483 NKNSDAIKA
-492 YMPLLEET
+492 YMPLLAET

-527 DRAQNYFEDYLS
+527 DRAQLYFEEYLA
-539 NKLQVSKTVDDFRNA
+539 NKVAVTKTPQDFRNA
-554 GETAIANGKINLGLA
+554 AETAIANRKIEAGLA
-569 YFDQGIALGQTGV
+569 YFEQAIALGQAGTDA
-582 SSLLERKAAVL
+582 LIERKAAVL
-593 MNERRFEEAHFVY
+593 FNERRYAEANVEYLRIGTLYPQSPLRDLATFKAHA
-606 EKLSQ
+606 
-611 VSVNGIKHD
+611 
-620 EALYLANLARFRSQN
+620 ALFKSQN
-635 KLVFAELISSLSAFI
+635 KLLYGELIGSLTQTI
-650 QQTTLGNSYLSS
+650 QQAASGNPYLAP
-662 SLLLR
+662 SLLIR
-667 GESYEATNQWILAL
+667 GQTYEITNQWSLAL
-681 ADYQRLVRE
+681 DDYIRIVRQL
-690 FTKDSTA
+690 TADST
-697 SEALIGASEILK
+697 SKDALIGASEILK
-709 REGRSEEIFELRQI
+709 RVGRGEEVFELREI
-723 YSSVNGEEKGDD
+723 YAKKYGDEKGDD
-735 EELFDLCQSIFN
+735 EELFDLCRSIFEA
-747 SGKYRIAVPELA
+747 GKYLIAVPELV
-759 KFVSNYPNYSQIGEV
+759 KFISKYPKFEQMAEV
-774 YWMLGFGTFQTK
+774 NWMLGYGTFQTK
-786 DWKNSAT
+786 DWGNSAT
-793 YLKRVVNL
+793 YLKRV
-801 NNQTSKKSEA
+801 QPEDKKSEA
-811 LWLLASIELEQK
+811 LWLLATLELEQK
-823 NIVNAAAFLT
+823 NTEGAIAYLT
-833 DLVVDKSGNE
+833 ASLRETITPELRLKATEKLVT
-843 AFKFKAR
+843 
-850 PVLVDL
+850 L
-856 YKASD
+856 YAQTD
-861 QLNNLESMM
+861 QLAKADVWVDALTNPEEKNQLTIS
-870 VLDFDLEQKSQLH
+870 VGNAWAQKQD
-883 FTIAQAWLMK
+883 AK
-893 QNMANAERHFM
+893 KAEGYFM
-904 QVVQLDSMDLGAQA
+904 QVVQRDSSDVGAQA

-923 IIHSQSGDYKGS
+923 VIHSQSGDYKGS
-935 TDLIKTNFSQEGAR
+935 TELIKAYFSQEGAR
-949 YFEVADAW
+949 YYEVADAW

-984 ILSSI
+984 ILSSM

>member
-1 MKKRFSAFG
+1 MKKRFFAFG
-10 ISFFI
+10 ISFLFM
-15 LFFSAWVCVG
+15 FFSAWVSVG

-34 VKTFR
+34 AKTFR
-39 QANLFFQSKN
+39 QANFFFQSKN

-58 QYLTYLQQQ
+58 QYLSYLQQQ

-207 DLTYGPEIPQWISSA
+207 DPTYGPEIPQWISSA

-255 LAEKQFT
+255 LAEKQFA

-290 KFAYSLA
+290 KFAYALA
-297 KSGESDRSLALF
+297 KSGELDRSLTLF
-309 KGIAVKE
+309 KGIAAEE
-316 DSVGQQALQLISDIY
+316 DSVGQQALQLMADMY
-331 QTQNKIKARLETLDA
+331 QSQNKVKERLETLDA
-346 IAALPYNPV
+346 IAALPYHPV

-369 SQKDWPRIIQE
+369 SQKDWSRIIQE
-380 VKKYQVSDTN
+380 VKKYQASDTN

-470 NARYAQAEILAKN
+470 NARYAQAEILARN
-483 NKNSDAIKL
+483 NKNSDAIKI
-492 YMPLLEET
+492 YMPLLAET

-527 DRAQNYFEDYLS
+527 DRAQLYFEEYLA
-539 NKLQVSKTVDDFRNA
+539 NKVAVTKTPQDFRNA
-554 GETAIANGKINLGLA
+554 AETAIANRKIEAGLA
-569 YFDQGIALGQTGV
+569 YFEQAIALGQAGTDA
-582 SSLLERKAAVL
+582 LIERKAAVL
-593 MNERRFEEAHFVY
+593 FNERRYAEANAEYLRIGTLYPQSPLRDLATFKAHA
-606 EKLSQ
+606 
-611 VSVNGIKHD
+611 
-620 EALYLANLARFRSQN
+620 ALFKSQN
-635 KLVFAELISSLSAFI
+635 KLLYGELIGSLTQTI
-650 QQTTLGNSYLSS
+650 QQAASGNPYLAP
-662 SLLLR
+662 SLLIR
-667 GESYEATNQWILAL
+667 GQTYEITNQWSLAL
-681 ADYQRLVRE
+681 DDYIRIVRQ
-690 FTKDSTA
+690 FTADST
-697 SEALIGASEILK
+697 SKDALIGASEILK
-709 REGRSEEIFELRQI
+709 RVGRGEEVFELREI
-723 YSSVNGEEKGDD
+723 YTKQHGDEKGDD
-735 EELFDLCQSIFN
+735 EELFDLCRSIFEA
-747 SGKYRIAVPELA
+747 GKYRIAVPELV
-759 KFVSNYPNYSQIGEV
+759 KFISKYPKFEQMAEV
-774 YWMLGFGTFQTK
+774 NWMLGYGTFQTK
-786 DWKNSAT
+786 DWGNSAT
-793 YLKRVVNL
+793 YLKRV
-801 NNQTSKKSEA
+801 QPEDKKSEA
-811 LWLLASIELEQK
+811 LWLLATLELEQK
-823 NIVNAAAFLT
+823 NTEGAIAYLT
-833 DLVVDKSGNE
+833 ASLRETITSELRLKATEKLVS
-843 AFKFKAR
+843 
-850 PVLVDL
+850 L
-856 YKASD
+856 YAQTD
-861 QLNNLESMM
+861 QLAKADVWVDALTNPEEKNQVTISLGNAWA
-870 VLDFDLEQKSQLH
+870 QKQDA
-883 FTIAQAWLMK
+883 TK
-893 QNMANAERHFM
+893 AEGYFM
-904 QVVQLDSMDLGAQA
+904 QVVQRDSSDVGAQA

-923 IIHSQSGDYKGS
+923 VMHSQSGDYKGS
-935 TDLIKTNFSQEGAR
+935 TDLIKTYFSQEGAR
-949 YFEVADAW
+949 YYEVADAW
-957 VGKAYLLMA
+957 VGKAYLLMV

-984 ILSSI
+984 ILSSM

>member
-1 MKKRFSAFG
+1 MKKRFFAFG
-10 ISFFI
+10 ISFLF
-15 LFFSAWVCVG
+15 LFFSAWVSVG

-34 VKTFR
+34 AKTFR

-58 QYLTYLQQQ
+58 QYLSYLQQQ

-134 LSQAAQTNLEYTY
+134 LSQAAQTNLEYSY
-147 FLAISHYQV
+147 YLAISHYQV

-207 DLTYGPEIPQWISSA
+207 DPTYGPEIPQWISSA

-255 LAEKQFT
+255 LAEKQFA

-278 ASPTKFSRNRTF
+278 ASPAKFSRNRTF
-290 KFAYSLA
+290 KFAYALA
-297 KSGESDRSLALF
+297 KSGELDRSLTLF
-309 KGIAVKE
+309 KGIAAQE
-316 DSVGQQALQLISDIY
+316 DSVGQQALQLMADMY
-331 QTQNKIKARLETLDA
+331 QSLNKVKERLETLDA

-380 VKKYQVSDTN
+380 VKKYQASDTN

-470 NARYAQAEILAKN
+470 NARFAQAEILARN
-483 NKNSDAIKL
+483 NKNSDAIKM
-492 YMPLLEET
+492 YMPLLAET

-527 DRAQNYFEDYLS
+527 DRAQLYFEEYLA
-539 NKLQVSKTVDDFRNA
+539 NKVAVTKTPQDFRNA
-554 GETAIANGKINLGLA
+554 AETAIANRKIEAGLA
-569 YFDQGIALGQTGV
+569 YFEQAIALGQAGTDA
-582 SSLLERKAAVL
+582 LIERKAAVL
-593 MNERRFEEAHFVY
+593 FNERRYAEANVEYLRIGTLYPQSPLRDLATFKAHA
-606 EKLSQ
+606 
-611 VSVNGIKHD
+611 
-620 EALYLANLARFRSQN
+620 ALFKSQN
-635 KLVFAELISSLSAFI
+635 KLLYGELIGSLTQTI
-650 QQTTLGNSYLSS
+650 QQAASGNPYLAP
-662 SLLLR
+662 SLLIR
-667 GESYEATNQWILAL
+667 GQTYEITNQWSLAL
-681 ADYQRLVRE
+681 DDYIRIVRQL
-690 FTKDSTA
+690 TADST
-697 SEALIGASEILK
+697 SKDALIGASEILK
-709 REGRSEEIFELRQI
+709 RVGRGEEVFELREI
-723 YSSVNGEEKGDD
+723 YAKKYGDEKGDD
-735 EELFDLCQSIFN
+735 EELFDLCRSIFEA
-747 SGKYRIAVPELA
+747 GKYRVAVPELV
-759 KFVSNYPNYSQIGEV
+759 KFISKYPKFEQMAEV
-774 YWMLGFGTFQTK
+774 NWMLGFGTFQTK
-786 DWKNSAT
+786 DWGNSAT
-793 YLKRVVNL
+793 YLKRV
-801 NNQTSKKSEA
+801 QPEDKKSEA
-811 LWLLASIELEQK
+811 LWLLATLELEQK
-823 NIVNAAAFLT
+823 NTEGAIAYLT
-833 DLVVDKSGNE
+833 ASLRETITPELRLKATEKLVT
-843 AFKFKAR
+843 
-850 PVLVDL
+850 L
-856 YKASD
+856 YAQTD
-861 QLNNLESMM
+861 QLAKADVWVDALTNPEEKNQLTIS
-870 VLDFDLEQKSQLH
+870 VGNAWAQKQD
-883 FTIAQAWLMK
+883 AK
-893 QNMANAERHFM
+893 KAEGYFM
-904 QVVQLDSMDLGAQA
+904 QVVQRDSSDVGAQA

-923 IIHSQSGDYKGS
+923 VIHSQSGDYKGS
-935 TDLIKTNFSQEGAR
+935 TELIKAYFSQEGAR
-949 YFEVADAW
+949 YYEVADAW

-984 ILSSI
+984 ILSSM

>member
-1 MKKRFSAFG
+1 MKKRFFAFG
-10 ISFFI
+10 ISFLF
-15 LFFSAWVCVG
+15 LFFSAWVSVG

-34 VKTFR
+34 AKTFR

-58 QYLTYLQQQ
+58 QYLSYLQQQ

-134 LSQAAQTNLEYTY
+134 LSQAAQTNLEYSY
-147 FLAISHYQV
+147 YLAISHYQV

-207 DLTYGPEIPQWISSA
+207 DPTYGPEIPQWISSA

-255 LAEKQFT
+255 LAEKQFA

-278 ASPTKFSRNRTF
+278 ASPAKFSRNRTF
-290 KFAYSLA
+290 KFAYALA
-297 KSGESDRSLALF
+297 KSGELDRSLTFF
-309 KGIAVKE
+309 KGIAAQE
-316 DSVGQQALQLISDIY
+316 DSVGQQALQLMADMY
-331 QTQNKIKARLETLDA
+331 QSLNKVKERLETLDA

-380 VKKYQVSDTN
+380 VKKYQASDTN

-470 NARYAQAEILAKN
+470 NARFAQAEILARN
-483 NKNSDAIKL
+483 NKNSDAIKA
-492 YMPLLEET
+492 YMPLLAET

-527 DRAQNYFEDYLS
+527 DRAQLYFEEYLA
-539 NKLQVSKTVDDFRNA
+539 NKVAVTKTPQDFRNA
-554 GETAIANGKINLGLA
+554 AETAIANRKIEAGLA
-569 YFDQGIALGQTGV
+569 YFEQAIALGQAGTDA
-582 SSLLERKAAVL
+582 LIERKAAVL
-593 MNERRFEEAHFVY
+593 FNERRYAEANVEYLRIGTLYPQSPLRDLATFKAHA
-606 EKLSQ
+606 
-611 VSVNGIKHD
+611 
-620 EALYLANLARFRSQN
+620 ALFKSQN
-635 KLVFAELISSLSAFI
+635 KLLYGELIGSLTQTI
-650 QQTTLGNSYLSS
+650 QQAASGNPYLAP
-662 SLLLR
+662 SLLIR
-667 GESYEATNQWILAL
+667 GQTYEITNQWSLAL
-681 ADYQRLVRE
+681 DDYIRIVRQL
-690 FTKDSTA
+690 TADST
-697 SEALIGASEILK
+697 SKDALIGASEILK
-709 REGRSEEIFELRQI
+709 RVGRGEEVFELREI
-723 YSSVNGEEKGDD
+723 YAKKYGDEKGDD
-735 EELFDLCQSIFN
+735 EELFDLCRSIFEA
-747 SGKYRIAVPELA
+747 GKYRVAVPELV
-759 KFVSNYPNYSQIGEV
+759 KFISKYPKFEQMAEV
-774 YWMLGFGTFQTK
+774 NWMLGFGTFQTK
-786 DWKNSAT
+786 DWGNSAT
-793 YLKRVVNL
+793 YLKRV
-801 NNQTSKKSEA
+801 QPEDKKSEA
-811 LWLLASIELEQK
+811 LWLLATLELEQK
-823 NIVNAAAFLT
+823 NTEGAIAYLT
-833 DLVVDKSGNE
+833 ASLRETITPELRLKATEKLVT
-843 AFKFKAR
+843 
-850 PVLVDL
+850 L
-856 YKASD
+856 YAQTD
-861 QLNNLESMM
+861 QLAKADVWVDALTNPEEKNQLTIS
-870 VLDFDLEQKSQLH
+870 VGNAWAQKQD
-883 FTIAQAWLMK
+883 AK
-893 QNMANAERHFM
+893 KAEGYFM
-904 QVVQLDSMDLGAQA
+904 QVVQRDSSDVGAQA

-923 IIHSQSGDYKGS
+923 VIHSQSGDYKGS
-935 TDLIKTNFSQEGAR
+935 TELIKAYFSQEGAR
-949 YFEVADAW
+949 YYEVADAW

-984 ILSSI
+984 ILSSM

>member
-1 MKKRFSAFG
+1 MKKRFFAFG
-10 ISFFI
+10 ISFLF
-15 LFFSAWVCVG
+15 LFFSAWVSLG
-25 QQTTLPTDP
+25 QQTTLSTDP
-34 VKTFR
+34 AKTFR

-58 QYLTYLQQQ
+58 QYLNYLQQQ

-147 FLAISHYQV
+147 FLAIAHYQL
-156 KQFKE
+156 KQYAE

-178 MPAAYYAGVMHFRSG
+178 MPAAYYAGVMHFKSG

-207 DLTYGPEIPQWISSA
+207 DPTYGPEIPQWISSA

-228 IAELEQ
+228 MAELEQ

-255 LAEKQFT
+255 LAEKQFA

-271 NYNILYK
+271 NYTILYK

-290 KFAYSLA
+290 KFAYALA
-297 KSGESDRSLALF
+297 KSGEFDRSLALLN
-309 KGIAVKE
+309 GIAAKE
-316 DSVGQQALQLISDIY
+316 DSVGQQALQVMAEIY
-331 QTQNKIKARLETLDA
+331 QSQNKVKERLETLDA
-346 IAALPYNPV
+346 IAALGYNPV

-369 SQKDWPRIIQE
+369 SQKDWSRIIQE
-380 VKKYQVSDTN
+380 VKKYQASDTN

-401 LFAIQQTQDLSALSH
+401 LFAIQQTQDLAALSH
-416 FMLHSPAG
+416 FMLHSPVG

-445 SNDQKRA
+445 ANDQKRA

-470 NARYAQAEILAKN
+470 NARYAQAEILARN
-483 NKNSDAIKL
+483 NKNSDAIKI
-492 YMPLLEET
+492 YMPLLMET

-527 DRAQNYFEDYLS
+527 DRAQLYFEEYLA
-539 NKLQVSKTVDDFRNA
+539 NKVAVTKTPQDFRNA
-554 GETAIANGKINLGLA
+554 AETAIANRKIEAGLA
-569 YFDQGIALGQTGV
+569 YFEQAIALGQAGTDA
-582 SSLLERKAAVL
+582 LIERKAAVL
-593 MNERRFEEAHFVY
+593 FNERRYAEANAEYLRIGTLYPQSPLRDLATFKAHA
-606 EKLSQ
+606 
-611 VSVNGIKHD
+611 
-620 EALYLANLARFRSQN
+620 ALFKSQN
-635 KLVFAELISSLSAFI
+635 KLLYGELIGSLTQTI
-650 QQTTLGNSYLSS
+650 QQAASGNPYLAP
-662 SLLLR
+662 SLLIR
-667 GESYEATNQWILAL
+667 GQAYEITNQWSLAL
-681 ADYQRLVRE
+681 DDYIRIVRQ
-690 FTKDSTA
+690 FGADSTA
-697 SEALIGASEILK
+697 KDALIGASEILK
-709 REGRSEEIFELRQI
+709 RVGRSEEVFELREI
-723 YSSVNGEEKGDD
+723 YTKQHGEEKGDD
-735 EELFDLCQSIFN
+735 EELFDLCRSIFEA
-747 SGKYRIAVPELA
+747 GKYRIAVPELV
-759 KFVSNYPNYSQIGEV
+759 KFISRYPKFEQMAEV
-774 YWMLGFGTFQTK
+774 NWMLGYGTFQTK
-786 DWKNSAT
+786 DWGNSAT
-793 YLKRVVNL
+793 YLKRV
-801 NNQTSKKSEA
+801 QPEDKKSEA
-811 LWLLASIELEQK
+811 LWLLATLELEQK
-823 NIVNAAAFLT
+823 NTESAIAYLT
-833 DLVVDKSGNE
+833 ASLRETITPELRLKATEKLVS
-843 AFKFKAR
+843 
-850 PVLVDL
+850 L
-856 YKASD
+856 YAQTD
-861 QLNNLESMM
+861 QLAKADVWVDALTNPEEKNQLSISLGNAW
-870 VLDFDLEQKSQLH
+870 VQKQDA
-883 FTIAQAWLMK
+883 TK
-893 QNMANAERHFM
+893 AEGYFM
-904 QVVQLDSMDLGAQA
+904 QVVQRDSADLGAQA

-923 IIHSQSGDYKGS
+923 TIHAQAGDYKGS
-935 TDLIKTNFSQEGAR
+935 TDLIKQYFSQEGAR
-949 YFEVADAW
+949 YYEVADAW

-984 ILSSI
+984 ILSSM

>member
-10 ISFFI
+10 ISFLFM
-15 LFFSAWVCVG
+15 FFSAWVSVG

-34 VKTFR
+34 AKTFR
-39 QANLFFQSKN
+39 QANFFFQSKN

-58 QYLTYLQQQ
+58 HYLSYLQQQ

-147 FLAISHYQV
+147 YLAISHYQV

-207 DLTYGPEIPQWISSA
+207 DPTYGPEIPQWISSA

-255 LAEKQFT
+255 LAEKQFA

-290 KFAYSLA
+290 KFAYALA
-297 KSGESDRSLALF
+297 KSGELDRSLTLF
-309 KGIAVKE
+309 KGIAAQE
-316 DSVGQQALQLISDIY
+316 DSVGQQALQLMADMY
-331 QTQNKIKARLETLDA
+331 QSQNKVKERLETLDA

-380 VKKYQVSDTN
+380 VKKYQASDTN
-390 PAHAELFVDLA
+390 PAHAELFVDLV
-401 LFAIQQTQDLSALSH
+401 LFAIQQTQDLAALSH

-445 SNDQKRA
+445 ANDQKRA

-470 NARYAQAEILAKN
+470 NARYAQAEILARN
-483 NKNSDAIKL
+483 NKNSDAIKI
-492 YMPLLEET
+492 YMPLLAET

-527 DRAQNYFEDYLS
+527 DRAQLYFEEYLA
-539 NKLQVSKTVDDFRNA
+539 NKVAVTKTPQDFRNA
-554 GETAIANGKINLGLA
+554 AETAIANQKIEAGLA
-569 YFDQGIALGQTGV
+569 YFEQAIALGQAGTDA
-582 SSLLERKAAVL
+582 LIERKAAVL
-593 MNERRFEEAHFVY
+593 FNERRYAEAYAEYLRIGTLYPQSPLRDLATFKAHA
-606 EKLSQ
+606 
-611 VSVNGIKHD
+611 
-620 EALYLANLARFRSQN
+620 ALFKSQN
-635 KLVFAELISSLSAFI
+635 KLLYGELIGSLTQTI
-650 QQTTLGNSYLSS
+650 QQAASGNPYLAP
-662 SLLLR
+662 SLLIR
-667 GESYEATNQWILAL
+667 GQTYEITNQWSLAL
-681 ADYQRLVRE
+681 DDYIRIVRQ
-690 FTKDSTA
+690 FTADST
-697 SEALIGASEILK
+697 SKDALIGASEILK
-709 REGRSEEIFELRQI
+709 RVGRGEEVFELREI
-723 YSSVNGEEKGDD
+723 YAKQHGDEKGDD
-735 EELFDLCQSIFN
+735 EELFDLCRSIFEA
-747 SGKYRIAVPELA
+747 GKYRVAVPELV
-759 KFVSNYPNYSQIGEV
+759 KFISKYPKFEQMAEV
-774 YWMLGFGTFQTK
+774 NWMLGYGTFQTK
-786 DWKNSAT
+786 DWGNSAT
-793 YLKRVVNL
+793 YLKRV
-801 NNQTSKKSEA
+801 QPEDKKSEA
-811 LWLLASIELEQK
+811 LWLLATLELEQK
-823 NIVNAAAFLT
+823 NTEGAIAYLT
-833 DLVVDKSGNE
+833 ASLRETITPELRLKATEKLVT
-843 AFKFKAR
+843 
-850 PVLVDL
+850 L
-856 YKASD
+856 YAQTD
-861 QLNNLESMM
+861 QLAKADVWVDALTNPEEKNQLTIS
-870 VLDFDLEQKSQLH
+870 LGNAWAQKQDA
-883 FTIAQAWLMK
+883 TK
-893 QNMANAERHFM
+893 AEGYLM
-904 QVVQLDSMDLGAQA
+904 QVVQRDSSDVGAQA
-918 LIQVA
+918 LIQIAVM
-923 IIHSQSGDYKGS
+923 HSQSGDYKGS
-935 TDLIKTNFSQEGAR
+935 TDLIKTYFSQEGAR
-949 YFEVADAW
+949 YYEVADAW

-984 ILSSI
+984 ILSSM

>member
-10 ISFFI
+10 ISFLFM
-15 LFFSAWVCVG
+15 FFSAWVSVG

-34 VKTFR
+34 AKTFR

-58 QYLTYLQQQ
+58 QYLNYLHQQ

-207 DLTYGPEIPQWISSA
+207 DPTYGPEIPQWISSA

-255 LAEKQFT
+255 LAEKQFA

-290 KFAYSLA
+290 KFAYALA
-297 KSGESDRSLALF
+297 KSGELDRSLTLF
-309 KGIAVKE
+309 KGIAAEE
-316 DSVGQQALQLISDIY
+316 DSVGQQALQVMADMY
-331 QTQNKIKARLETLDA
+331 QSQNKVKERLETLDA
-346 IAALPYNPV
+346 IAALPYHPV

-380 VKKYQVSDTN
+380 VKKYQASDTN
-390 PAHAELFVDLA
+390 PVHAELFVDLA

-445 SNDQKRA
+445 ANDQKRA

-470 NARYAQAEILAKN
+470 NARYAQAEILARN
-483 NKNSDAIKL
+483 NKNSDAIKI
-492 YMPLLEET
+492 YMPLLAET

-527 DRAQNYFEDYLS
+527 DRAQLYFEEYLS
-539 NKLQVSKTVDDFRNA
+539 NKVAVTKTPQDFRNA
-554 GETAIANGKINLGLA
+554 AETAIANRKIEAGLA
-569 YFDQGIALGQTGV
+569 YFEQAIALGQAGTDA
-582 SSLLERKAAVL
+582 LIERKAAVL
-593 MNERRFEEAHFVY
+593 FNERRYAEANAEY
-606 EKLSQ
+606 LRI
-611 VSVNGIKHD
+611 G
-620 EALYLANLARFRSQN
+620 ALYPQSPLRDLATFKAHAALFKSQN
-635 KLVFAELISSLSAFI
+635 KLLYGELIGSLTQTI
-650 QQTTLGNSYLSS
+650 QQAASGNPYLAP
-662 SLLLR
+662 SLLIR
-667 GESYEATNQWILAL
+667 GQTYEITNQWSLAL
-681 ADYQRLVRE
+681 DDYIRIVRQ
-690 FTKDSTA
+690 FTADST
-697 SEALIGASEILK
+697 SKDALIGASEILK
-709 REGRSEEIFELRQI
+709 RVGRGEEVFELREI
-723 YSSVNGEEKGDD
+723 YTKQHGDEKGDD
-735 EELFDLCQSIFN
+735 EELFDLCRSIFEA
-747 SGKYRIAVPELA
+747 GKYRVAVPELV
-759 KFVSNYPNYSQIGEV
+759 KFISKYPKFEQMAEV
-774 YWMLGFGTFQTK
+774 NWMLGYGTFQTK
-786 DWKNSAT
+786 DWGNSAT
-793 YLKRVVNL
+793 YLKRV
-801 NNQTSKKSEA
+801 QPEDKKSEA
-811 LWLLASIELEQK
+811 LWLLATLELEQK
-823 NIVNAAAFLT
+823 NTEGAIAYLT
-833 DLVVDKSGNE
+833 ASLRETITPELRLKATEKLVS
-843 AFKFKAR
+843 
-850 PVLVDL
+850 L
-856 YKASD
+856 YAQTD
-861 QLNNLESMM
+861 QLAKADVWVDALANPEEKNQLTIS
-870 VLDFDLEQKSQLH
+870 LGNAWAQKQDA
-883 FTIAQAWLMK
+883 TK
-893 QNMANAERHFM
+893 AEGYFM
-904 QVVQLDSMDLGAQA
+904 QVVQRESSDIGAQA

-923 IIHSQSGDYKGS
+923 AMHSQSGDYKGS
-935 TDLIKTNFSQEGAR
+935 TDLIKTYFSQEGAR
-949 YFEVADAW
+949 YYEVADAW

-984 ILSSI
+984 ILSSM
-989 SDESILLQAKKK
+989 SDESILLHAKKK

>member
-10 ISFFI
+10 ISFLFM
-15 LFFSAWVCVG
+15 FFSAWVSVG

-34 VKTFR
+34 AKTFR
-39 QANLFFQSKN
+39 QANFFFQSKN

-58 QYLTYLQQQ
+58 QYLSYLQQQ

-147 FLAISHYQV
+147 YLAISHYQV

-207 DLTYGPEIPQWISSA
+207 DPTYGPEIPQWISSA

-255 LAEKQFT
+255 LAEKQFA

-290 KFAYSLA
+290 KFAYALA
-297 KSGESDRSLALF
+297 KSGELDRSLTLF
-309 KGIAVKE
+309 KGIAAEE
-316 DSVGQQALQLISDIY
+316 DSVGQQALQVMADMY
-331 QTQNKIKARLETLDA
+331 QSQNKVKERLETLDA
-346 IAALPYNPV
+346 IAALPYHPV

-380 VKKYQVSDTN
+380 VKKYQASDTN

-445 SNDQKRA
+445 ANDQKRA

-470 NARYAQAEILAKN
+470 NARYAQAEILARN
-483 NKNSDAIKL
+483 NKNSDAIKI
-492 YMPLLEET
+492 YMPLLIET

-527 DRAQNYFEDYLS
+527 DRAQLYFEEYLA
-539 NKLQVSKTVDDFRNA
+539 NKVAVTKTPQDFRNA
-554 GETAIANGKINLGLA
+554 AETAIANRKIEAGLA
-569 YFDQGIALGQTGV
+569 YFEQAIALGQAGTDA
-582 SSLLERKAAVL
+582 LIERKAAVL
-593 MNERRFEEAHFVY
+593 FNERRYAEANTEYLRISTLYPQSPLRDLATFKAHA
-606 EKLSQ
+606 
-611 VSVNGIKHD
+611 
-620 EALYLANLARFRSQN
+620 ALFKSQN
-635 KLVFAELISSLSAFI
+635 KLLYGELIGSLTQTI
-650 QQTTLGNSYLSS
+650 QQAASGNPYLAP
-662 SLLLR
+662 SLLIR
-667 GESYEATNQWILAL
+667 GQTYEITNQWSLAL
-681 ADYQRLVRE
+681 DDYIRIVRQL
-690 FTKDSTA
+690 TADST
-697 SEALIGASEILK
+697 SKDALIGASEILK
-709 REGRSEEIFELRQI
+709 RVGRGEEVFELREI
-723 YSSVNGEEKGDD
+723 YTKQHGDEKGDD
-735 EELFDLCQSIFN
+735 EELFDLCRSIFEA
-747 SGKYRIAVPELA
+747 GKYRVAVPELV
-759 KFVSNYPNYSQIGEV
+759 KFISKYPKFEQMAEV
-774 YWMLGFGTFQTK
+774 NWMLGYGTFQTK
-786 DWKNSAT
+786 DWGNSAT
-793 YLKRVVNL
+793 YLKRV
-801 NNQTSKKSEA
+801 QPEDKKSEA
-811 LWLLASIELEQK
+811 LWLLATLELEQK
-823 NIVNAAAFLT
+823 NTEGAIAYLT
-833 DLVVDKSGNE
+833 ASLLETITPELRLKATEKLVT
-843 AFKFKAR
+843 
-850 PVLVDL
+850 L
-856 YKASD
+856 YAQTD
-861 QLNNLESMM
+861 QLAKADVWVDALTNPEEKNQLTIS
-870 VLDFDLEQKSQLH
+870 LGNAWAQKQDA
-883 FTIAQAWLMK
+883 TK
-893 QNMANAERHFM
+893 AEGYFM
-904 QVVQLDSMDLGAQA
+904 QVVQRDSSDVGAQA

-923 IIHSQSGDYKGS
+923 AMHSQSGDYKGS
-935 TDLIKTNFSQEGAR
+935 TDLIKTYFSQDGAR
-949 YFEVADAW
+949 YYEVADAW
-957 VGKAYLLMA
+957 VGKAYLLMV

-984 ILSSI
+984 ILSSM
-989 SDESILLQAKKK
+989 SDEGILLQAKKK

>member
-10 ISFFI
+10 ISFLF
-15 LFFSAWVCVG
+15 LFFSAWVSVG

-34 VKTFR
+34 AKTFR

-58 QYLTYLQQQ
+58 QYLSYLQQQ

-110 AALLKR
+110 AAQLKR

-207 DLTYGPEIPQWISSA
+207 DPTYGPEIPQWISSA

-255 LAEKQFT
+255 LAEKQFA

-290 KFAYSLA
+290 KFAYALA
-297 KSGESDRSLALF
+297 KSGELDRSLTLF
-309 KGIAVKE
+309 KGIAAQE
-316 DSVGQQALQLISDIY
+316 DSVGQQALQLMADMY
-331 QTQNKIKARLETLDA
+331 QSQNKVKERLETLDA

-369 SQKDWPRIIQE
+369 SQKDWSRIIQE
-380 VKKYQVSDTN
+380 VKKYQASDTN

-416 FMLHSPAG
+416 FMLHSPVG

-445 SNDQKRA
+445 ANDQKRA

-470 NARYAQAEILAKN
+470 NARYAQAEILARN
-483 NKNSDAIKL
+483 NKNSDAIKI
-492 YMPLLEET
+492 YMPLLAET

-527 DRAQNYFEDYLS
+527 DRAQLYFEEYLA
-539 NKLQVSKTVDDFRNA
+539 NKVAVTKTPQDFRNA
-554 GETAIANGKINLGLA
+554 AETAIANRKIEAGLA
-569 YFDQGIALGQTGV
+569 YFEQAIALGQAGTDA
-582 SSLLERKAAVL
+582 LIERKAAVL
-593 MNERRFEEAHFVY
+593 FNERRYAEANAEYLRIGTLYPQSPLRDLATFKAHA
-606 EKLSQ
+606 
-611 VSVNGIKHD
+611 
-620 EALYLANLARFRSQN
+620 ALFKSQN
-635 KLVFAELISSLSAFI
+635 KLLYGELIGSLTQTI
-650 QQTTLGNSYLSS
+650 QQATSGNPYLAP
-662 SLLLR
+662 SLLIR
-667 GESYEATNQWILAL
+667 GQTYEITNQWSLAL
-681 ADYQRLVRE
+681 DDYIRIVRQL
-690 FTKDSTA
+690 TTDST
-697 SEALIGASEILK
+697 SKDALIGASEILK
-709 REGRSEEIFELRQI
+709 RVGRGEEVFELREI
-723 YSSVNGEEKGDD
+723 YTKQHGEEKGDD
-735 EELFDLCQSIFN
+735 EELFDLCRSIFEA
-747 SGKYRIAVPELA
+747 GKYRVAVPELV
-759 KFVSNYPNYSQIGEV
+759 KFISKYPKFEQMAEV
-774 YWMLGFGTFQTK
+774 NWMLGYGTFQTK
-786 DWKNSAT
+786 DWGNSAT
-793 YLKRVVNL
+793 YLKRF
-801 NNQTSKKSEA
+801 QPEDKKSEA
-811 LWLLASIELEQK
+811 LWLLATLELEQK
-823 NIVNAAAFLT
+823 NTEGAIAYLT
-833 DLVVDKSGNE
+833 ASLRETITPELRLKATEKLVS
-843 AFKFKAR
+843 
-850 PVLVDL
+850 L
-856 YKASD
+856 YAQTD
-861 QLNNLESMM
+861 QLAKADVWVDALTNPEEKNQLTIS
-870 VLDFDLEQKSQLH
+870 LGNAWAQKQDA
-883 FTIAQAWLMK
+883 TK
-893 QNMANAERHFM
+893 AEGYFM
-904 QVVQLDSMDLGAQA
+904 QVVQRDSSDVGAQA

-923 IIHSQSGDYKGS
+923 VMHSQSGNYKGS
-935 TDLIKTNFSQEGAR
+935 TDLIKAYFSQEGAR
-949 YFEVADAW
+949 YYEVADAW

-984 ILSSI
+984 ILSSM
-989 SDESILLQAKKK
+989 SDEGILLQAKKK

>member
-1 MKKRFSAFG
+1 MKKRFFAFG
-10 ISFFI
+10 ISFLFM
-15 LFFSAWVCVG
+15 FFSAWVSVG

-34 VKTFR
+34 AKTFR
-39 QANLFFQSKN
+39 QANFFFQSKN

-58 QYLTYLQQQ
+58 QYLSYLQQQ

-207 DLTYGPEIPQWISSA
+207 DPTYGPEIPQWISSA

-228 IAELEQ
+228 MAELEQ
-234 FVEPILADT
+234 FVEPILADS

-255 LAEKQFT
+255 LAEKQFA

-290 KFAYSLA
+290 KFAYALA
-297 KSGESDRSLALF
+297 KSGELDRSLTLF
-309 KGIAVKE
+309 KGIAAQE
-316 DSVGQQALQLISDIY
+316 DSVGQQALQLMADMY
-331 QTQNKIKARLETLDA
+331 QSQNKVKERLETLDA

-380 VKKYQVSDTN
+380 VKKYQASDTN

-445 SNDQKRA
+445 ANDQKRA

-470 NARYAQAEILAKN
+470 NARYAQAEILARN
-483 NKNSDAIKL
+483 NKNSDAIKI
-492 YMPLLEET
+492 YMPLLIET

-527 DRAQNYFEDYLS
+527 DRAQLYFEEYLA
-539 NKLQVSKTVDDFRNA
+539 NKVAVTKTPQDFRNA
-554 GETAIANGKINLGLA
+554 AETAIANRKIEAGLA
-569 YFDQGIALGQTGV
+569 YFEQAIALGQAGTDA
-582 SSLLERKAAVL
+582 LIERKAAVL
-593 MNERRFEEAHFVY
+593 FNERRYAEANTEY
-606 EKLSQ
+606 LRLSTLYPQ
-611 VSVNGIKHD
+611 SPLRDLATFKAHA
-620 EALYLANLARFRSQN
+620 ALFKSQN
-635 KLVFAELISSLSAFI
+635 KLLYGELIGSLTQTI
-650 QQTTLGNSYLSS
+650 QQAASGNPYLAP
-662 SLLLR
+662 SLLIR
-667 GESYEATNQWILAL
+667 GQTYEITNQWSLAL
-681 ADYQRLVRE
+681 DDYIRIVRQ
-690 FTKDSTA
+690 FTADST
-697 SEALIGASEILK
+697 SKDALIGASEILK
-709 REGRSEEIFELRQI
+709 RVGRGEEVFELREI
-723 YSSVNGEEKGDD
+723 YTKQHGDEKGDD
-735 EELFDLCQSIFN
+735 EELFDLCRSIFEA
-747 SGKYRIAVPELA
+747 GKYRVAVPELV
-759 KFVSNYPNYSQIGEV
+759 KFISKYPKFEQMAEV
-774 YWMLGFGTFQTK
+774 NWMLGYGTFQTK
-786 DWKNSAT
+786 DWGNSAT
-793 YLKRVVNL
+793 YLKRV
-801 NNQTSKKSEA
+801 QPEDKKSEA
-811 LWLLASIELEQK
+811 LCLLATLELEQK
-823 NIVNAAAFLT
+823 NTEGAIAYLT
-833 DLVVDKSGNE
+833 ASLRETITPELRLKATEKLVS
-843 AFKFKAR
+843 
-850 PVLVDL
+850 L
-856 YKASD
+856 YAQTD
-861 QLNNLESMM
+861 QLAKADVWVDALANPEEKNQLTIS
-870 VLDFDLEQKSQLH
+870 LGNAWAQKQDA
-883 FTIAQAWLMK
+883 TK
-893 QNMANAERHFM
+893 AEGYFM
-904 QVVQLDSMDLGAQA
+904 QVVQRDSSDVGAQA

-923 IIHSQSGDYKGS
+923 VMHSQSGDYKGS
-935 TDLIKTNFSQEGAR
+935 TDLIKTYFSQEGAR
-949 YFEVADAW
+949 YYEVADAW

-984 ILSSI
+984 ILSSM
-989 SDESILLQAKKK
+989 SDEGILLQAKKK

>member
-1 MKKRFSAFG
+1 
-10 ISFFI
+10 
-15 LFFSAWVCVG
+15 VG

-34 VKTFR
+34 AKTFR

-58 QYLTYLQQQ
+58 QYLSYLQQQ

-134 LSQAAQTNLEYTY
+134 LSQAAQTNLEYSY
-147 FLAISHYQV
+147 YLAISHYQV

-207 DLTYGPEIPQWISSA
+207 DPTYGPEIPQWISSA

-255 LAEKQFT
+255 LAEKQFA

-278 ASPTKFSRNRTF
+278 ASPAKFSRNRTF
-290 KFAYSLA
+290 KFAYALA
-297 KSGESDRSLALF
+297 KSGELDRSLTFF
-309 KGIAVKE
+309 KGIAAQE
-316 DSVGQQALQLISDIY
+316 DSVGQQALQLMADMY
-331 QTQNKIKARLETLDA
+331 QSLNKVKERLETLDA

-380 VKKYQVSDTN
+380 VKKYQASDTN

-470 NARYAQAEILAKN
+470 NARFAQAEILARN
-483 NKNSDAIKL
+483 NKNSDAIKM
-492 YMPLLEET
+492 YMPLLAET

-527 DRAQNYFEDYLS
+527 DRAQLYFEEYLA
-539 NKLQVSKTVDDFRNA
+539 NKVAVTKTPQDFRNA
-554 GETAIANGKINLGLA
+554 AETAIANRKIEAGLA
-569 YFDQGIALGQTGV
+569 YFEQAIALGQAGTDA
-582 SSLLERKAAVL
+582 LIERKAAVL
-593 MNERRFEEAHFVY
+593 FNERRYAEANVEYLRIGTLYPQSPLRDLATFKAHA
-606 EKLSQ
+606 
-611 VSVNGIKHD
+611 
-620 EALYLANLARFRSQN
+620 ALFKSQN
-635 KLVFAELISSLSAFI
+635 KLLYGELIGSLTQTI
-650 QQTTLGNSYLSS
+650 QQAASGNPYLAP
-662 SLLLR
+662 SLLIR
-667 GESYEATNQWILAL
+667 GQTYEITNQWSLAL
-681 ADYQRLVRE
+681 DDYIRIVRQL
-690 FTKDSTA
+690 TADST
-697 SEALIGASEILK
+697 SKDALIGASEILK
-709 REGRSEEIFELRQI
+709 RVGRGEEVFELREI
-723 YSSVNGEEKGDD
+723 YAKKYGDEKGDD
-735 EELFDLCQSIFN
+735 EELFDLCRSIFEA
-747 SGKYRIAVPELA
+747 GKYRVAVPELV
-759 KFVSNYPNYSQIGEV
+759 KFISKYPKFEKMAEV
-774 YWMLGFGTFQTK
+774 NWMLGFGTFQTK
-786 DWKNSAT
+786 DWGNSAT
-793 YLKRVVNL
+793 YLKRV
-801 NNQTSKKSEA
+801 QPEDKKSEA
-811 LWLLASIELEQK
+811 LWLLATLELEQK
-823 NIVNAAAFLT
+823 NTEGAIAYLT
-833 DLVVDKSGNE
+833 ASLRETITPELRLKATEKLVT
-843 AFKFKAR
+843 
-850 PVLVDL
+850 L
-856 YKASD
+856 YAQTD
-861 QLNNLESMM
+861 QLAKADVWVDALTNPEEKNQLTIS
-870 VLDFDLEQKSQLH
+870 VGNAWAQKQD
-883 FTIAQAWLMK
+883 AK
-893 QNMANAERHFM
+893 KAEGYFM
-904 QVVQLDSMDLGAQA
+904 QVVQRDSSDVGAQA

-923 IIHSQSGDYKGS
+923 VIHSQSGDYKGS
-935 TDLIKTNFSQEGAR
+935 TELIKAYFSQEGAR
-949 YFEVADAW
+949 YYEVADAW

-984 ILSSI
+984 ILSSM

>member
-1 MKKRFSAFG
+1 MKKRFFAFG
-10 ISFFI
+10 ISFLF
-15 LFFSAWVCVG
+15 LFFSAWVSVG

-34 VKTFR
+34 AKTFR

-58 QYLTYLQQQ
+58 QYLSYLQQQ

-134 LSQAAQTNLEYTY
+134 LSQAAQTNLEYSY
-147 FLAISHYQV
+147 YLAISHYQV

-207 DLTYGPEIPQWISSA
+207 DPTYGPEIPQWISSA

-255 LAEKQFT
+255 LAEKQFA

-278 ASPTKFSRNRTF
+278 ASPAKFSRNRTF
-290 KFAYSLA
+290 KFAYALA
-297 KSGESDRSLALF
+297 KSGELDRSLTLF
-309 KGIAVKE
+309 KGIAAQE
-316 DSVGQQALQLISDIY
+316 DSVGQQALQLMADMY
-331 QTQNKIKARLETLDA
+331 QSLNKVKERLETLDA

-380 VKKYQVSDTN
+380 VKKYQASDTN

-424 KAKFQALYQLMM
+424 KAKFHALYQLMM

-470 NARYAQAEILAKN
+470 NARFAQAEILARN
-483 NKNSDAIKL
+483 NKNSDAIKA
-492 YMPLLEET
+492 YMPLLAET

-527 DRAQNYFEDYLS
+527 DRAQLYFEEYLA
-539 NKLQVSKTVDDFRNA
+539 NKLAVTKTPQDFRNA
-554 GETAIANGKINLGLA
+554 AETAIANRKIEAGLA
-569 YFDQGIALGQTGV
+569 YFEQAIALGQAGTDA
-582 SSLLERKAAVL
+582 LIERKAAVL
-593 MNERRFEEAHFVY
+593 FNERRYAEANVEYLRIGTLYPQSPLRDLATFKAHA
-606 EKLSQ
+606 
-611 VSVNGIKHD
+611 
-620 EALYLANLARFRSQN
+620 ALFKSQN
-635 KLVFAELISSLSAFI
+635 KLLYGELIGSLTQTI
-650 QQTTLGNSYLSS
+650 QQAASGNPYLAP
-662 SLLLR
+662 SLLIR
-667 GESYEATNQWILAL
+667 GQTYEITNQWSLAL
-681 ADYQRLVRE
+681 DDYIRIVRQL
-690 FTKDSTA
+690 TADST
-697 SEALIGASEILK
+697 SKDALIGASEILK
-709 REGRSEEIFELRQI
+709 RVGRGEEVFELREI
-723 YSSVNGEEKGDD
+723 YAKKYGDEKGDD
-735 EELFDLCQSIFN
+735 EELFDLCRSIFEA
-747 SGKYRIAVPELA
+747 GKYRVAVPELV
-759 KFVSNYPNYSQIGEV
+759 KFISKYPKFEKMAEV
-774 YWMLGFGTFQTK
+774 NWMLGFGTFQTK
-786 DWKNSAT
+786 DWGNSAT
-793 YLKRVVNL
+793 YLKRV
-801 NNQTSKKSEA
+801 QPEDKKSEA
-811 LWLLASIELEQK
+811 LWLLATLELEQK
-823 NIVNAAAFLT
+823 NTEGAIAYLT
-833 DLVVDKSGNE
+833 ASLRETITPELRLKATEKLVT
-843 AFKFKAR
+843 
-850 PVLVDL
+850 L
-856 YKASD
+856 YAQTD
-861 QLNNLESMM
+861 QLAKADVWVDALTNPEEKNQLTIS
-870 VLDFDLEQKSQLH
+870 VGNAWAQKQD
-883 FTIAQAWLMK
+883 AK
-893 QNMANAERHFM
+893 KAEGYFM
-904 QVVQLDSMDLGAQA
+904 QVVQRDSSDVGAQA

-923 IIHSQSGDYKGS
+923 VIHSQSGDYKGS
-935 TDLIKTNFSQEGAR
+935 TELIKAYFSQEGAR
-949 YFEVADAW
+949 YYEVADAW

-984 ILSSI
+984 ILSSM